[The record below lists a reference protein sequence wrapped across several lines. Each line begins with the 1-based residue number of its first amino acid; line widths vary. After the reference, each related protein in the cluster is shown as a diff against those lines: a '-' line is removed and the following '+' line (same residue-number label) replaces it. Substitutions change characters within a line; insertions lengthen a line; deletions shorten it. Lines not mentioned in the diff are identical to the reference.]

1 MVRRHSQG
9 KGKARGADAPDATRA
24 VGRPAT
30 RAAAPL
36 AEAFAALPASPFE
49 RVALFNALK
58 EHGVVGEASRATR
71 DEDAA
76 DLLVGGATF
85 EFEGASQDPAE
96 LSRKLTDVARR
107 VGDFELVAGTS
118 SAPSAPLAWNTGGSR
133 GGAYAR
139 RPLPP
144 VVEPLRGDP
153 AFADDAARFVR
164 VRDAG
169 LDGDDAIGKAEA
181 RRKYRGQAARVR
193 RELREEEAQAKSARE
208 RAKRVDGVAKRIEL
222 RRAYQER
229 VRLQEEFQERHRDP
243 LPGCHVVEVIG
254 PRMRKEG
261 VYNPHDLLVP
271 EEEVS
276 EVPPPEKA
284 MVVGIPVHSD
294 MLVPK
299 APRRGMRGGASI
311 ALLAHAGRAMPDE
324 ATLAPPRRARMAVP
338 PPDHDPEAPPP
349 PEGRAPGAHRPS
361 DDGMTAADRGGALPQ
376 PRGTEPLLSHAMAR
390 AQLGGSGAGLG
401 GFRGAAAH
409 GAHEQRADGGMR
421 DQVAAESEEAPAF
434 LGGAKSD
441 AEPKGRVLAMQMP
454 APADEA
460 MVAEFEAK
468 RVTDFEAAAAP
479 GAHRYAREQQAA
491 GAAPRQRHPG
501 LPARRP
507 GWIGTRVDLVAPALG
522 GVESVPSPR
531 PMPRTSLI
539 SVAI

>member
-118 SAPSAPLAWNTGGSR
+118 SAPSTPLAWNTGGSR

-193 RELREEEAQAKSARE
+193 RELREEEQ
-208 RAKRVDGVAKRIEL
+208 
-222 RRAYQER
+222 
-229 VRLQEEFQERHRDP
+229 
-243 LPGCHVVEVIG
+243 
-254 PRMRKEG
+254 
-261 VYNPHDLLVP
+261 
-271 EEEVS
+271 
-276 EVPPPEKA
+276 
-284 MVVGIPVHSD
+284 
-294 MLVPK
+294 
-299 APRRGMRGGASI
+299 
-311 ALLAHAGRAMPDE
+311 
-324 ATLAPPRRARMAVP
+324 
-338 PPDHDPEAPPP
+338 
-349 PEGRAPGAHRPS
+349 
-361 DDGMTAADRGGALPQ
+361 DR
-376 PRGTEPLLSHAMAR
+376 
-390 AQLGGSGAGLG
+390 
-401 GFRGAAAH
+401 
-409 GAHEQRADGGMR
+409 
-421 DQVAAESEEAPAF
+421 
-434 LGGAKSD
+434 
-441 AEPKGRVLAMQMP
+441 
-454 APADEA
+454 
-460 MVAEFEAK
+460 
-468 RVTDFEAAAAP
+468 
-479 GAHRYAREQQAA
+479 
-491 GAAPRQRHPG
+491 
-501 LPARRP
+501 
-507 GWIGTRVDLVAPALG
+507 
-522 GVESVPSPR
+522 
-531 PMPRTSLI
+531 
-539 SVAI
+539 